1 MDNSSRFFANREC
14 EYYPCHDMEGDLN
27 CLFCYCPL
35 YNLRCPGNFTVIEKN
50 GRKINSCMDCTFPH
64 EAGNY
69 DKIIEIL
76 KGGKINES

>member
-1 MDNSSRFFANREC
+1 MNNSSRFFANREC
-14 EYYPCHDMEGDLN
+14 EYYPCHDMGGDLN

-35 YNLRCPGNFTVIEKN
+35 YNTKCPGNFTVKEKD
-50 GRKINSCMDCTFPH
+50 GRKIKSCIDCTFPH

-69 DKIIEIL
+69 DKIMEIL